1 MLSRQNPSN
10 MSASRDKGRG
20 MSFLATSR
28 PGLGVLPFEY
38 AENED
43 MHRFTAGGDETR
55 DASGQNE
62 T

>member
-1 MLSRQNPSN
+1 